1 MKSFEIKVYPEA
13 VGLRKPSQP
22 VDAVTEHERELFE
35 RMVAIMQ
42 RSSGVGLA
50 APQIGIPK
58 RLFVADGGAEKGI
71 VKIANPEIVLADG
84 SDSMAEGCLSVPNV
98 SVTIER
104 ASTITITGL
113 NEVGQRV
120 EIAAGGL
127 FARVLQHEIDHLNG
141 KLIIDY
147 IDPFEDNV
155 SSAP

>member
-1 MKSFEIKVYPEA
+1 MKACIIQQYPSAA
-13 VGLRKPSQP
+13 VLRELSRP
-22 VDAVTEHERELFE
+22 VDTVTEHERELFE

-42 RSSGVGLA
+42 RRSGVGLA

-58 RLFVADGGAEKGI
+58 RLFVADGGVEKGI
-71 VKIANPEIVLADG
+71 VKIANPEIVSADG
-84 SDSMAEGCLSVPNV
+84 IGVMAEGCLSVPNI

-104 ASTITITGL
+104 PSTITITGL
-113 NEVGQRV
+113 NEAGHRV
-120 EIAAGGL
+120 EITARGL

-155 SSAP
+155 SLTS